1 MSLDIGS
8 SHYLKEDFMK
18 FKIKEE
24 TTKDEMKVI
33 GTYVTSEVY
42 FQLKT
47 EAEENFMSLSSLI
60 KKIIFRYLKENN
72 TKNKLN

>member
-1 MSLDIGS
+1 
-8 SHYLKEDFMK
+8 MK

-24 TTKDEMKVI
+24 SIKDEMKVI

-72 TKNKLN
+72 SKNKLN

>member
-1 MSLDIGS
+1 
-8 SHYLKEDFMK
+8 MK

-24 TTKDEMKVI
+24 STKDEMKVI

-72 TKNKLN
+72 SKNKLN